1 MPSTIAITVEDQ
13 GAETFRVVVTEGS
26 SQTTH
31 VVTAGAAYCERLTGG
46 AASAVELIRRSF
58 EFLLE
63 REPKES
69 ILSAFELP
77 VIGRYFPEYEGEIMR
92 RFPG

>member
-1 MPSTIAITVEDQ
+1 MPSTITIEER
-13 GAETFRVVVTEGS
+13 GAGEFRVVVTEGS

-31 VVTAGAAYCERLTGG
+31 VVTADAAYCERLTGG
-46 AASAVELIRRSF
+46 AASVTELIRRSF

-69 ILSAFELP
+69 ILAAFELP
-77 VIGRYFPEYEGEIMR
+77 VIGRYFPEYEREIAQR
-92 RFPG
+92 ILG